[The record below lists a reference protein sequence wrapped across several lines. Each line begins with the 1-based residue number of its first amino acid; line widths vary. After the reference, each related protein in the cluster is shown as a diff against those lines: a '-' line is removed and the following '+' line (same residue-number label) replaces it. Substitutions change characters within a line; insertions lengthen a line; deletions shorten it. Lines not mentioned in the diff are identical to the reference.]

1 MSTNNA
7 GGEGQSAINPING
20 TGGADVLND
29 QTGWDSIQAGAGND
43 VIVAAREHWVSPGL
57 ESTGADIFNGGA
69 GTDTVTYAL
78 TGRLVADPILPYGL
92 HAGVNVNLEAQVAYR
107 IAGVL
112 VQPDGLISIE
122 NIDGSMF
129 NDVIVGDGKANV
141 LNGLSGDDVINGG
154 GDNDTVR
161 GGEGN
166 DTLNGDAGNDVV
178 EGGNGNDDVF
188 GGDGDDVLRGGNG
201 NDELNGGNG
210 NDTLH
215 ADAGNDTMT
224 GGAGTDTAVFG
235 GSGPVQI
242 NLGLGISA
250 GAFGNDILSSI
261 ENITTGSG
269 GDTIFGNGA
278 NNRIKSGSGN
288 DFVDGGSG
296 NDNIEGEAGND
307 TLKGNTGNDTMK
319 GGSGNDTMEG
329 GSNNDY
335 MEGNDGN
342 DVMDGGSGND
352 SVLGGAG
359 DDSLRGGA
367 GADTINGG
375 GGVDVIRWN
384 TGDLGLDSVLGFAI
398 GTDKLAFGQ
407 GFLAAGDWEDNLLV
421 FNNNGSAMLAANTVE
436 AGWQFIANFVGVSA
450 SALDTA
456 IDQGTV
462 FGLAGGVGGG
472 GPGDVFG

>member
-1 MSTNNA
+1 MGFPSNPNPN
-7 GGEGQSAINPING
+7 GGGQQEINPING
-20 TGGADVLND
+20 TSGADVLYD
-29 QTGWDSIQAGAGND
+29 QMTWDSIQAGAGND
-43 VIVAAREHWVSPGL
+43 VIVAAADFYASGGL
-57 ESTGADIFNGGA
+57 ISTGADVFNGGA

-78 TGRLVADPILPYGL
+78 TGRLVPDPLNQLGL
-92 HAGVNVNLEAQVAYR
+92 HAGVNVNLDAQVAYR
-107 IAGVL
+107 IGAAGVL

-122 NIDGSMF
+122 NVDGSIF
-129 NDVIVGDGKANV
+129 NDVIVGDDEDNV

-154 GDNDTVR
+154 GGNDTVR

-166 DTLNGDAGNDVV
+166 DTLNGGAGNDVV

-188 GGDGDDVLRGGNG
+188 GGDGNDVLRGGNG
-201 NDELNGGNG
+201 NDQLDGGNG

-269 GDTIFGNGA
+269 GDT
-278 NNRIKSGSGN
+278 
-288 DFVDGGSG
+288 
-296 NDNIEGEAGND
+296 
-307 TLKGNTGNDTMK
+307 MK

-329 GSNNDY
+329 GSGNDY
-335 MEGNDGN
+335 MEGNSGN

-375 GGVDVIRWN
+375 DGADVIRWN
-384 TGDLGLDSVLGFAI
+384 TGDLGLDSVLGFTI
-398 GTDKLAFGQ
+398 GQDKLAFGQ
-407 GFLAAGDWEDNLLV
+407 GFPAAGDWEDNLLV
-421 FNNNGSAMLAANTVE
+421 FNNNGSAMLAANTAEV
-436 AGWQFIANFVGVSA
+436 GWQFIANFVGVSA
-450 SALDTA
+450 VALDTA
-456 IDQGTV
+456 IEQGTV
-462 FGLAGGVGGG
+462 FGVVSGVGGG
-472 GPGDVFG
+472 GPGDVFF